1 MATPGKLKLC
11 PRKLPK
17 WQPYCNENVKL
28 PSADGKD
35 LKGIELKRKHRYR
48 RLRGEPCG
56 RNMVDVSSK
65 WSDYS
70 DFHLKSPPRSWMR
83 SRPGQFVPINRQSGS
98 AYHGT
103 HSATEPPVRVCT
115 LTPICQMHSIHC
127 HSCPFSTSSLTFQ
140 QLMDLRGNVCSC
152 KLTARRCL
160 APLTT
165 VSLRETIF

>member
-1 MATPGKLKLC
+1 MMPA
-11 PRKLPK
+11 R
-17 WQPYCNENVKL
+17 QRNL

-35 LKGIELKRKHRYR
+35 LLGIELKRKHRYR

-83 SRPGQFVPINRQSGS
+83 SRPGRFVPINRQSGS

-103 HSATEPPVRVCT
+103 HAATEPPVRVCT

-152 KLTARRCL
+152 KLTGRRCL